1 MKKHLLT
8 LLTALFSCTIGH
20 AQFLV
25 NPMGYQ
31 AIYPFAPQPYM
42 GGGHT
47 SCYHYASA
55 PMAGTTIDFYV
66 TGTNGAYDG
75 ITWQAMNPG
84 STSPAILQGTIPMP
98 GMMDIEVGSV
108 IINGSPA
115 IIVAYYSPGIGHFID
130 VYECLAGS
138 TSYSL
143 TSSMQVSTATTYTRI
158 SADFH
163 KGYGIVA
170 AWEDH
175 GAIKTIFGTTSGTSI
190 SWSSVLTLAGTN
202 GGHDVDVAFTHVM
215 TGSTSQPMHYVY
227 RTYSPSAFKECEA
240 DWGGML
246 YGSSPYPTTLQDV
259 LLIPSN
265 NTSLA
270 NIDCPDHN
278 DVDNWAYTFTS
289 AANYEYS
296 TPGILVRLVDYH
308 TSPTPKTTNVT
319 NGSLGNLPMSTANW
333 VYDMPTLSYEQDGN
347 SMYVGWYAEQ
357 IPAMPN
363 FGSGHVCIQM
373 DKYGT
378 ILQSAPDYL
387 IVSNTATQNAPL
399 ALSKMNDYLVS
410 SQYEYATFY
419 NSIPADVVQH
429 AWHQRGT
436 FAFWFRA
443 SHGSAPDACGPE
455 SLLAN
460 SKALNAGVQ
469 LYPNPFTST
478 INWKTSGDWSGK
490 RVTVDVH
497 SIAGTAIHL
506 PESSATEAAAAL
518 NQAVRSLV
526 PGVYFIS
533 ITPTDTHR
541 SQIFSMTKR

>member
-1 MKKHLLT
+1 MKRHLLI
-8 LLTALFSCTIGH
+8 LLTALVACTTGH

-25 NPMGYQ
+25 NPTGYQ
-31 AIYPFAPQPYM
+31 ATYPFAPQPYL

-47 SCYHYASA
+47 SCYHFPSTTLVGASV
-55 PMAGTTIDFYV
+55 DFYV
-66 TGTNGAYDG
+66 TGTNGAFDG

-84 STSPAILQGTIPMP
+84 TTSPAILQGIIPMP

-108 IINGSPA
+108 MLSGSPA

-130 VYECLAGS
+130 VYECPAGG
-138 TSYSL
+138 TSFSL

-170 AWEDH
+170 AWEDQ
-175 GAIKTIFGTTSGTSI
+175 GAINTIFGTTTGSSI
-190 SWSSVLTLAGTN
+190 SWGSVLTLAGTN

-215 TGSTSQPMHYVY
+215 SGGPGQWMHYVY
-227 RTYSPSAFKECEA
+227 RTYSPSAFKECRA

-246 YGSSPYPTTLQDV
+246 YGGSPYPTTPEDV
-259 LLIPSN
+259 LLVPAN

-278 DVDNWAYTFTS
+278 DVDNWAYTFKST
-289 AANYEYS
+289 ANYEYS

-308 TSPTPKTTNVT
+308 TSPVPKTTNVT
-319 NGSLGNLPMSTANW
+319 DGSLGNTPMNAANW
-333 VYDMPTLSYEQDGN
+333 VYDMPTLSYEENGN

-357 IPAMPN
+357 MPATPM
-363 FGSGHVCIQM
+363 FGSGHVCMQM
-373 DKYGT
+373 DKYGLT
-378 ILQSAPDYL
+378 LLSTPDYL

-399 ALSKMNDYLVS
+399 ALSKMNDYLVTS
-410 SQYEYATFY
+410 LYEYATFY
-419 NSIPADVVQH
+419 NSMPADVVQH
-429 AWHQRGT
+429 AWHPRSPASTSFRG
-436 FAFWFRA
+436 A
-443 SHGSAPDACGPE
+443 HGTGNDACGPQ
-455 SLLAN
+455 SLLASN
-460 SKALNAGVQ
+460 KALNTGVQ
-469 LYPNPFTST
+469 LYPNPFTTT

-490 RVTVDVH
+490 RVIVDIH
-497 SIAGTAIHL
+497 SITGTAIHL
-506 PESSATEAAAAL
+506 PEASATDAAPAL

-541 SQIFSMTKR
+541 SQTFSMTKR